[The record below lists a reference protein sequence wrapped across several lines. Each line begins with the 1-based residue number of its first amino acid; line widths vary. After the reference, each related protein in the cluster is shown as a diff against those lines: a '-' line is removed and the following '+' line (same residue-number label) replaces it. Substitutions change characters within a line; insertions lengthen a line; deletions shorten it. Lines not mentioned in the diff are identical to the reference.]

1 MGVSTA
7 ADANRNAVVID
18 APALREIPIFDND
31 VIGTMSRFLDPGS
44 LGSDGATLVVD
55 GMEARKV
62 GVSLSGIQQVKINQD
77 PYAAEFQRPGRGRI
91 EVITK
96 AGSDAYHGSLDVTF
110 RDARLNARD
119 PFAETHVPEQRRIY
133 EGAVGGPFING
144 KTTSFLVTVDRRE
157 EDLQSIVYA
166 YGLAGPIRA
175 SVPRVVRGAEVSGS
189 IAHRVGSNHT
199 FSIRATG
206 ESDTVDHD
214 GVGGTTLPEAGWNQQ
229 SDEAQLIVGD
239 RWIAS
244 KNVLHEWRFL
254 VGRETQSTVGLSPD
268 VRVVVLDAFTGGSA
282 QNDLGTTEN
291 HFTFA
296 DGLTI
301 LHGRHVWKA
310 GFAIPDWSWRGFD
323 ERINRAGTFTFG
335 SLDEYG
341 AGQPLSFTQQR
352 GDGALSFL
360 QKVFAL
366 YVQDQIALTP
376 SLSLGLGVRY
386 DWQNVFTD
394 SNNLAPRASLAWA
407 MSKSTVVRGGAGW
420 FYDRAG
426 GGPIREILRSR
437 AARLFRYRLLQPSYP
452 DPFAGG
458 GMDTLP
464 PRDLV
469 TVAPRISIPYTVQ
482 YSAGIEH
489 EIHKGT
495 TLTATYIG
503 SRGVDLFRSRD
514 VNAPPPPLYEVRPDS
529 TLGQVRQIEATGRQT
544 LHSLQLTV
552 RGRFTPRVQG
562 TVQYTLGSAYNDTSG
577 ISSLPANNYDLASEW
592 GRADFDQRH
601 RLEALGQFDLGRW
614 LNFGV
619 SVSAASGRPYSMRT
633 GQDDFNTGQTN
644 ARPEGVARNTLP
656 GPDYVTVDVRWSH
669 AFEFGSRSTGERP
682 GITVGVDA
690 FNLCNRVNYDT
701 YVGTLTSPFFGSAVA
716 ALPPRRVQVSAGV
729 KF

>member
-1 MGVSTA
+1 MPRV
-7 ADANRNAVVID
+7 
-18 APALREIPIFDND
+18 
-31 VIGTMSRFLDPGS
+31 
-44 LGSDGATLVVD
+44 
-55 GMEARKV
+55 
-62 GVSLSGIQQVKINQD
+62 
-77 PYAAEFQRPGRGRI
+77 QRPGRGRI

-110 RDARLNARD
+110 RDARLNARSVCRD
-119 PFAETHVPEQRRIY
+119 ARARAAAHLRR
-133 EGAVGGPFING
+133 GGRRPFING

-157 EDLQSIVYA
+157 EDLQSIVCA
-166 YGLAGPIRA
+166 SRA
-175 SVPRVVRGAEVSGS
+175 RWSDPGERAARHARRGSVGEHRAPGRVEPHLLHPGDR
-189 IAHRVGSNHT
+189 
-199 FSIRATG
+199 

-244 KNVLHEWRFL
+244 KSVLHEWRFL
-254 VGRETQSTVGLSPD
+254 VGRETQSTVSLSPD

-360 QKVFAL
+360 QKVFAI
-366 YVQDQIALTP
+366 YVQDQIAHAVVVARPRRPLRLAERLHRRQQP
-376 SLSLGLGVRY
+376 GAARVARLGDVEVHR
-386 DWQNVFTD
+386 
-394 SNNLAPRASLAWA
+394 RA
-407 MSKSTVVRGGAGW
+407 RGAGGSTTAPAAGRSG
-420 FYDRAG
+420 DPARAPLDCSATG
-426 GGPIREILRSR
+426 CCSRRIQILC
-437 AARLFRYRLLQPSYP
+437 
-452 DPFAGG
+452 GG

-464 PRDLV
+464 PAIRHCRARIRIPTPCSTAPASSMKSTKARPGRRPTSGPAAWTCSGRV
-469 TVAPRISIPYTVQ
+469 TY
-482 YSAGIEH
+482 
-489 EIHKGT
+489 
-495 TLTATYIG
+495 
-503 SRGVDLFRSRD
+503 
-514 VNAPPPPLYEVRPDS
+514 APPPPFYEARPDS
-529 TLGQVRQIEATGRQT
+529 TLGQVRQIGATGRQT
-544 LHSLQLTV
+544 LHSLQLTA

-562 TVQYTLGSAYNDTSG
+562 PSNTARFRL
-577 ISSLPANNYDLASEW
+577 
-592 GRADFDQRH
+592 QRH
-601 RLEALGQFDLGRW
+601 KRYLVAARQQLRPGQRMGPRRLRSAPSPRGARPVRPGPVAELRGLCIR
-614 LNFGV
+614 
-619 SVSAASGRPYSMRT
+619 SVRKTLFHART
-633 GQDDFNTGQTN
+633 GQDDFSTGQTN

-669 AFEFGSRSTGERP
+669 AFEFGSRGTGERP
-682 GITVGVDA
+682 GIAVGVDA